1 MTGKILVV
9 CLCCAAGTA
18 IGFYMMYSHKR
29 RYVYYN
35 ALVAMLVEL
44 KQNIAFR
51 RDSVV
56 AVLGAYACESKPLKK
71 NIDEYLAH
79 ISNKGGDLALSRGF
93 LTRDAHADV
102 VKLFS
107 RLGGFDGDT
116 QSGDL
121 EMFISRFTVQ
131 RDKAK
136 EKFDKYGALCVKLGF
151 LIGLG
156 IGILFL

>member
-1 MTGKILVV
+1 MTVKILAV

-18 IGFYMMYSHKR
+18 IGFYMMHSYKR
-29 RYVYYN
+29 GFVYYDS
-35 ALVAMLVEL
+35 LVALLVEL
-44 KQNIAFR
+44 KQNISFR
-51 RDSVV
+51 RDSV
-56 AVLGAYACESKPLKK
+56 ASVLGAYVCDSKPLKK

-79 ISNKGGDLALSRGF
+79 ISNKSGELAISRGF

-121 EMFISRFTVQ
+121 DMFISRFTAL

-136 EKFDKYGALCVKLGF
+136 EKFDKYGALSVKLGF

>member
-1 MTGKILVV
+1 MTGKILAV

-18 IGFYMMYSHKR
+18 IGFYMMYSYKR

-71 NIDEYLAH
+71 NID
-79 ISNKGGDLALSRGF
+79 
-93 LTRDAHADV
+93 
-102 VKLFS
+102 
-107 RLGGFDGDT
+107 
-116 QSGDL
+116 
-121 EMFISRFTVQ
+121 
-131 RDKAK
+131 
-136 EKFDKYGALCVKLGF
+136 
-151 LIGLG
+151 
-156 IGILFL
+156 